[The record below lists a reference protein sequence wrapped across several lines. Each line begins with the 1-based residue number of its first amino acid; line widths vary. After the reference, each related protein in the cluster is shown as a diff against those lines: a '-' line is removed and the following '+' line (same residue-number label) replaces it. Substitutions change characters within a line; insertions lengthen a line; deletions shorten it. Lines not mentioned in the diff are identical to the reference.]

1 MSYLSF
7 DIGVAMLTTYDED
20 GFPVVQV
27 DAFGEE
33 NSGVVPYEQHSQF
46 GIISRPHD
54 PADGRG
60 CQVLYAMEA
69 GRGHAWV
76 LSDPRVI
83 PLLPP
88 IDKGGSCIYGGN
100 IKAPTF
106 FNIDGVTNSVM
117 LYVPYD
123 LDDDG
128 VPQKAM
134 SFSISVDN
142 KGEEVITIAHGEGT
156 AIILNKDSAILKNA
170 AGDAYI
176 EVGASGI
183 ILNGAVTIQGGASI
197 GGTTT
202 VPLASGPAVSD
213 ILGKLI
219 AIVALI
225 VGTSGTGAPASALAG
240 LLATIP
246 LKNTKGS

>member
-1 MSYLSF
+1 MNYLSF

-33 NSGVVPYEQHSQF
+33 NSGVVPYEHHSQF

-54 PADGRG
+54 PADGQG

-100 IKAPTF
+100 IKAPAF
-106 FNIDGVTNSVM
+106 FNIDGLTNSM
-117 LYVPYD
+117 MFYVPYA

-134 SFSISVDN
+134 SIGISVDN
-142 KGEEVITIAHGEGT
+142 AGDENITIVHGEGT
-156 AIILNKDSAILKNA
+156 AVILKKDSVLLKNA
-170 AGDAYI
+170 GGDAYI
-176 EVGASGI
+176 EVNASGI

-197 GGTTT
+197 GGTATE
-202 VPLASGPAVSD
+202 PLVSGPKLVAL
-213 ILGKLI
+213 LGQLI
-219 AIVALI
+219 SIVAAI
-225 VGTSGTGAPASALAG
+225 NASTTGAPAGALASSLSAL
-240 LLATIP
+240 LT
-246 LKNTKGS
+246 KNTKGS